1 MPQLSDSGLPLSP
14 CHCAFGF
21 FASEAKS
28 TITPLGGDFASTP
41 GRQFFCFYCF
51 SESNDLPQRFL
62 RRYRRG
68 ACLLLIRLRPG
79 RAKASPETHK
89 RLDGAAA
96 SSRIAQER
104 HGVLEKSGLQKN
116 MRLGARRRASC
127 FFAEDH
133 SSVNIGHSKKH
144 EAPCTVTK
152 ALAKKQ
158 EPPWQQNEV
167 SAKLL
172 EPFHRVRWRMFFCRG
187 DRALSPCLLL
197 FCKRLFGRTR
207 AVRFFSRTLA
217 PVHQGP
223 AKNQATP
230 GQDTQAH
237 VFGDRRRRVARR
249 RPIFCKRLRR
259 QEDRVPPFA
268 RP

>member
-1 MPQLSDSGLPLSP
+1 MG
-14 CHCAFGF
+14 
-21 FASEAKS
+21 
-28 TITPLGGDFASTP
+28 
-41 GRQFFCFYCF
+41 
-51 SESNDLPQRFL
+51 
-62 RRYRRG
+62 
-68 ACLLLIRLRPG
+68 
-79 RAKASPETHK
+79 
-89 RLDGAAA
+89 
-96 SSRIAQER
+96 
-104 HGVLEKSGLQKN
+104 
-116 MRLGARRRASC
+116 LGARRRASC

-144 EAPCTVTK
+144 EAPCTVTET
-152 ALAKKQ
+152 LAKKQ

-207 AVRFFSRTLA
+207 AVRFFSSTLA

-223 AKNQATP
+223 AKNQATLCH
-230 GQDTQAH
+230 GNQAR

-268 RP
+268 RPWWPSHGGGRQNARRLHPGRTLLAERRPPRQALQGALFFRARKKL